1 MLRSH
6 LVECLFTKAKGINV
20 VEKEKDERKR
30 EGGYDRS
37 EVEEPIRA
45 TFSQRE
51 FDDTASF

>member
-1 MLRSH
+1 
-6 LVECLFTKAKGINV
+6 V